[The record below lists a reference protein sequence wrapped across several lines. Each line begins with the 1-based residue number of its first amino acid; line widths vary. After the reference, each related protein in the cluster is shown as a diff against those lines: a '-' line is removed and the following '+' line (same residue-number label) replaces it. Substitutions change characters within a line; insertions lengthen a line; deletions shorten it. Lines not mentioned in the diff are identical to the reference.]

1 VSDEATRE
9 KGLDLDGAR
18 AEALR
23 AALMTW
29 FEENGRDLP
38 WRRTRDPWRVLVS
51 EVMLQQI
58 QVARAVPFYESFV
71 ARFPTPRALS
81 EAPLSEAIRAWG
93 ELGRYRR
100 VVSLHRTARILVEEH
115 GGRVPPDPEVLVEL
129 PGVGPYTAGAVACF
143 AFEKDAHFVDT
154 NVRRVLHRLFFGA
167 EVPEPKVN
175 EKQLLGLAEAMVPRS
190 RAWLWGQAVI
200 ELGALRCKARKALCE
215 DCPVGD
221 LCAARPTISEAMSSR
236 PRAAKA
242 THKYEG
248 SNRYY
253 RGRALAALREGPPE
267 GLTLRELG
275 ERLRECFGEADLPWL
290 RGVVESLR
298 KDGLA
303 EIATDKERS
312 AAPAQAHALVSLPG
326 L

>member
-1 VSDEATRE
+1 LTGTLQPERQSSHR
-9 KGLDLDGAR
+9 R
-18 AEALR
+18 Q
-23 AALMTW
+23 
-29 FEENGRDLP
+29 NGRDLP

-58 QVARAVPFYESFV
+58 QAARAVPFYESFV

-81 EAPLSEAIRAWG
+81 EVPLSEAIRAWG

-129 PGVGPYTAGAVACF
+129 PGIGPYTAGAVACF

-167 EVPEPKVN
+167 EVPEPKAK
-175 EKQLLGLAEAMVPRS
+175 EKQLLGLAEAMVPRG
-190 RAWLWGQAVI
+190 RAWLWGQSVM
-200 ELGALRCKARKALCE
+200 ELGALQCKVRKPLCE
-215 DCPVGD
+215 ACPVND
-221 LCAARPTISEAMSSR
+221 LCEARLTISEAMSSR
-236 PRAAKA
+236 PRAAQA
-242 THKYEG
+242 THRYEG

-253 RGRALAALREGPPE
+253 RGRALAVLRQAPPE
-267 GLTLRELG
+267 GVTLRELG
-275 ERLRECFGEADLPWL
+275 ERVREGFGDADLPWL
-290 RGVVESLR
+290 RSVVESLG

-303 EIATDKERS
+303 EISADEERS
-312 AAPAQAHALVSLPG
+312 AEPAQAHALVGLPEH
-326 L
+326 

>member
-1 VSDEATRE
+1 VSGEATRPSDSE
-9 KGLDLDGAR
+9 PDAAK
-18 AEALR
+18 AEAVR
-23 AALMTW
+23 EAMMTW

-100 VVSLHRTARILVEEH
+100 VVSLHNTARILVEEH
-115 GGRVPPDPEVLVEL
+115 GGKVPPDPEMLMNL
-129 PGVGPYTAGAVACF
+129 PGIGPYTAGAVACF
-143 AFEKDAHFVDT
+143 AFEQEAHFVDT

-167 EVPEPKVN
+167 EVPEPKAE
-175 EKQLLGLAEAMVPRS
+175 EKQLVRLAEAMVPRGH
-190 RAWLWGQAVI
+190 AWLWGQSVI
-200 ELGALRCKARKALCE
+200 EVGALQCKARKPRCE
-215 DCPVGD
+215 TCPVGG
-221 LCAARPTISEAMSSR
+221 LCAARPTISAALTSR
-236 PRAAKA
+236 PHAAKA

-248 SNRYY
+248 SNRFY
-253 RGRALAALREGPPE
+253 RGRALTVLREGPPE
-267 GLTLRELG
+267 GVTLRELG
-275 ERLRECFGEADLPWL
+275 GELRGGFGEADLSWL
-290 RGVVESLR
+290 RSIVESLR

-303 EIATDKERS
+303 EISTDEERW
-312 AAPAQAHALVSLPG
+312 AEPIQAHALVSLPEH
-326 L
+326 